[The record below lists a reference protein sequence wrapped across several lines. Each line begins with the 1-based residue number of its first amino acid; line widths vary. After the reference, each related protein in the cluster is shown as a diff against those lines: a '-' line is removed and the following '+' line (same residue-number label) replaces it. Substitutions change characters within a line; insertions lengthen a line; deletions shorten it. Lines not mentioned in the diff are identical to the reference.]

1 MAYTT
6 PRTWVTG
13 ETVTAAMMNA
23 QVSGNVAH
31 VYALAQTKTVM
42 IEAVGVEEPTYK
54 GTVHR
59 WVIPSAFNGGVITA
73 ADAAIAT
80 AGTAG
85 TVIMQ
90 LERDRG
96 GTVRNLLSTTVVVDP
111 TERTSYTGRSGVID
125 ATYATLATGD
135 WLNVVLTDHG
145 GGTVSANGGQKG
157 LYAIVT
163 VSVT

>member
-1 MAYTT
+1 MTYTT

-31 VYALAQTKTVM
+31 IYELARTRTIT

-59 WVIPSAFNGGVITA
+59 YVIPSAFNGGVITA
-73 ADAAIAT
+73 ADMAIAT

-125 ATYATLATGD
+125 TTYATLATGD

-163 VSVT
+163 VSIT

>member
-1 MAYTT
+1 MTYTT

-13 ETVTAAMMNA
+13 EVVTAAMMNA
-23 QVSGNVAH
+23 QVSANVAH
-31 VYALAQTKTVM
+31 VYDQARTKTVM
-42 IEAVGVEEPTYK
+42 IEAVGVEEPTYR

-59 WVIPSAFNGGVITA
+59 WIVPSVLNGGVVTA
-73 ADAAIAT
+73 AEAAIST

-85 TVIMQ
+85 TIIMQ

-96 GTVRNLLSTTVVVDP
+96 GTVRSLLSTTAVVDA
-111 TERTSYTGRSGVID
+111 TERSSYTGRSGVVD
-125 ATYATLATGD
+125 ATYSTLATGD

-145 GGTVSANGGQKG
+145 GGTASANGGQKG

-163 VSVT
+163 VSIT

>member
-1 MAYTT
+1 MTYTT
-6 PRTWVTG
+6 PRTWVTS
-13 ETVTAAMMNA
+13 EVVTAAMMNE

-31 VYALAQTKTVM
+31 IYAQARTKTIQ
-42 IEAVGVEEPTYK
+42 IEAVGVDEPTYG

-59 WVIPSAFNGGVITA
+59 WIVPSVLNGGVITA
-73 ADAAIAT
+73 FDAAVST

-85 TVIMQ
+85 TVIVQ

-96 GTVRNLLSTTVVVDP
+96 GTVRDVLSTRAVIQTD
-111 TERTSYTGRSGVID
+111 EYSSYTGTTGVID
-125 ATYATLATGD
+125 STYRDLATGD
-135 WLNVVLTDHG
+135 WLCVVLDDHG
-145 GGTVSANGGQKG
+145 GGTVPANGGQKG